1 MLLAAAALAG
11 DRMLVEAMLVRVNDR
26 ILTVSDFGTRLRL
39 ELSQSQA
46 PPSEE
51 ALRGFARQV
60 FEAVVDEMIL
70 LERADEKRITVD
82 DEMLDNA
89 IANLREE
96 NDLQDDEMF
105 EQALQSAGLTVQAL
119 RERYRRSILIQR
131 AAQSEINPTEITGE
145 ELLQRYEADKERY
158 RVPAKVE
165 LEQLFF
171 PVAADGSDRESVL
184 QRARGLVERVRS
196 GNDMRAEATLAGI
209 QVQDLGAIPEAD
221 LRPELRAVLQEL
233 EEGGITDPLDTGGGL
248 QVIRLVRRIPAGFQQ
263 FEEVKESIRR
273 QMSLESYEQQTRGVV
288 ERLRGEYL
296 VVIHEDRLSQFL
308 ESIVLPA

>member
-1 MLLAAAALAG
+1 
-11 DRMLVEAMLVRVNDR
+11 
-26 ILTVSDFGTRLRL
+26 
-39 ELSQSQA
+39 
-46 PPSEE
+46 
-51 ALRGFARQV
+51 
-60 FEAVVDEMIL
+60 MIL